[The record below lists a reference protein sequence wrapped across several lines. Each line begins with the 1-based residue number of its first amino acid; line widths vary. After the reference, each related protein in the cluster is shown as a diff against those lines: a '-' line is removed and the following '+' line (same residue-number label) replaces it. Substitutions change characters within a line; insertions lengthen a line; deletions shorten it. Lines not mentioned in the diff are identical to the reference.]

1 MPIYQLDGV
10 KPDLGGSSNPSDKC
24 WVAPTAI
31 IIGDVALHEDANIW
45 FGAVLR
51 GDNERITVG
60 KNSNIQEMAMMHTD
74 MGFPLIV
81 GEGCTIGH
89 KAILH
94 GCTIGDNSLVGM
106 GATIL
111 NGAIIG
117 KNCLIGANA
126 LIPEGKEIP
135 DNSLVV
141 GAPGKVIRQLDDAA
155 EKMLAM
161 SALHYVANSKRHRDG
176 MIEL

>member
-51 GDNERITVG
+51 GDNECITVG

-94 GCTIGDNSLVGM
+94 GCTIGDNSLIGI
-106 GATIL
+106 GATLL
-111 NGAIIG
+111 NHVVIG
-117 KNCLIGANA
+117 ESCLIGAHS
-126 LIPEGKEIP
+126 LVTEGKSFE
-135 DNSLVV
+135 DKSMVV
-141 GAPGKVIRQLDDAA
+141 GAPAKRIRELSEPQI
-155 EKMLAM
+155 EMLKM
-161 SALHYVANSKRHRDG
+161 SANIYVANGQRFKSDLKAV
-176 MIEL
+176 